1 MFKST
6 FTPFLLATALLL
18 MLLTACCKEKN
29 QPPDEPIPD
38 NPWGLPNA
46 TETGESTFGCL
57 LDGKP
62 WVAGIDPS
70 IIAPGLWPLDMSY
83 DETGTGRYYNNGW
96 GMSASSQP
104 KDSMR
109 EFINISAYKFDK
121 SGLLNWRDNKIGGTV
136 FLRAT
141 IPGRAIAY
149 NLDTL
154 LPYRVE
160 ITKLDTVNN
169 ICAGRFEFFA
179 TRNKN
184 NLRDT
189 IHVTEGRF
197 DEIYAPE

>member
-29 QPPDEPIPD
+29 QPPEEPIPD

-62 WVAGIDPS
+62 WVAEIGLGIFDPS
-70 IIAPGLWPLDMSY
+70 ARPLDMYY
-83 DETGTGRYYNNGW
+83 DETTTGKYYNNNWDVTG
-96 GMSASSQP
+96 SSQP
-104 KDSMR
+104 KDSTR
-109 EFINISAYKFDK
+109 EYISISAYKFDK
-121 SGLLNWRDNKIGGTV
+121 SGQLNWPQHK
-136 FLRAT
+136 LRAYLSLRTT
-141 IPGRAIAY
+141 IPRRFIDY
-149 NLDTL
+149 DLDTL

-197 DEIYAPE
+197 DEKYDPQ

>member
-18 MLLTACCKEKN
+18 MLMAACRKDKN
-29 QPPDEPIPD
+29 QPPEEPIPD

-70 IIAPGLWPLDMSY
+70 IIVPGSWPLDMSY

-96 GMSASSQP
+96 GMTGRRQP
-104 KDSMR
+104 KDSFG
-109 EFINISAYKFDK
+109 EFIGISAYKFDK
-121 SGLLNWRDNKIGGTV
+121 PGLLNWQNHKIRGTI
-136 FLRAT
+136 FLRAPT
-141 IPGRAIAY
+141 PSGVASYR
-149 NLDTL
+149 LDTL
-154 LPYRVE
+154 LPYRIE
-160 ITKLDTVNN
+160 ITKLDTLSN
-169 ICAGRFEFFA
+169 ICSGRFEFFA
-179 TRNKN
+179 VGSDKK
-184 NLRDT
+184 DT

>member
-1 MFKST
+1 MFKYT
-6 FTPFLLATALLL
+6 LAPFLFATLALI
-18 MLLTACCKEKN
+18 LTSLAACRKSEN
-29 QPPDEPIPD
+29 GPD

-46 TETGESTFGCL
+46 TETGEGTFGCL

-62 WVAGIDPS
+62 WVAEIGLGIFDPT
-70 IIAPGLWPLDMSY
+70 ARPLDMSY

-121 SGLLNWRDNKIGGTV
+121 SGLLNWRDHKIRSTV
-136 FLRAT
+136 FLRAIT
-141 IPGRAIAY
+141 PSGFTSY
-149 NLDTL
+149 SLDTL

-160 ITKLDTVNN
+160 ITKLDTLNN
-169 ICAGRFEFFA
+169 ICSGRFEFFA

-197 DEIYAPE
+197 DEVYAPE